1 MPNAFPSTMQEWIV
15 ARLEAG
21 ADGRADVASHIMDVY
36 SGALQVYWLGSSFRT
51 PDEEAADVIAGFFA
65 DRLSR
70 ENWIRA
76 WPSSG
81 LRLRRWLM
89 NGLLMYL
96 HEQIRSANRTA
107 RVPNPT
113 YVPNNC
119 ESDAVVAYERAWAK
133 QLVANA
139 CLEASRRCDAAGLR
153 EHWDV
158 FHRHYLLGD
167 CYGDIVRSTKV
178 TARQAEVRCRAA
190 RSRFVSALRES
201 LRQDGAHEDE
211 LDDEIRSL
219 MEVLG

>member
-21 ADGRADVASHIMDVY
+21 SDGRSDVTGHIMDVY
-36 SGALQVYWLGSSFRT
+36 SGPLQVYWLGSSFRT
-51 PDEEAADVIAGFFA
+51 PESEAGDVVAGFFA

-70 ENWIRA
+70 ENWIRS

-96 HEQIRSANRTA
+96 HEQHRSANRDA
-107 RVPNPT
+107 RVPDPT
-113 YVPNNC
+113 YLTHHGD
-119 ESDAVVAYERAWAK
+119 SDAAIEYERAWAK

-139 CLEASRRCDAAGLR
+139 CLEASHRCDAAGLGP
-153 EHWDV
+153 HWDV
-158 FHRHYLLGD
+158 FHRHYLLGE
-167 CYGDIVRSTKV
+167 CYGDIVRSTKM

-190 RSRFVSALRES
+190 KSRFVAALRES